1 MSLLRTIATVFLG
14 AAFCGAPAH
23 AALIKLFANLTHD
36 QEAVQGPFL
45 TSTGGTRPES
55 FGTAT
60 FILDTSVPFMT
71 MSATIFNID
80 VNGLQT
86 PNDTNDNLTAAHI
99 HAPTTSTTTPT
110 FPVRWGFFGAPD
122 NDNNPDNLV
131 VTPFATGVGGTFT
144 STWDAPEGNAGTT
157 LAAEL
162 DDILSGLAYLNFHTV
177 QYGGGEIRGNLLA
190 IPEPGSFALIGLGL
204 AGFAAL
210 RRRRA

>member
-1 MSLLRTIATVFLG
+1 MSLLRTIAVVFLG
-14 AAFCGAPAH
+14 VAFCSAPAH
-23 AALIKLFANLTHD
+23 AALLKLFATLTHD

-45 TSTGGTRPES
+45 TSTGDPRPQS
-55 FGTAT
+55 FGSAT

-71 MSATIFNID
+71 MTATIFNID
-80 VNGLQT
+80 VTGSQT
-86 PNDTNDNLTAAHI
+86 PDTFDNLTAAHI

-122 NDNNPDNLV
+122 NDNNPDDLV

-144 STWDAPEGNAGTT
+144 SKWDAPEGNAGTT

-162 DDILSGLAYLNFHTV
+162 NDILNGLAYLNFHTV

-190 IPEPGSFALIGLGL
+190 VPEPGSFALIGLGL
-204 AGFAAL
+204 AGLAAL